1 MGRHRHFP
9 TTPWRITNAI
19 RLLMCNAIE
28 TPLEWTI
35 PDSLAFANYDDLP
48 GTLPL
53 DHWLQF
59 RLW

>member
-53 DHWLQF
+53 DH
-59 RLW
+59 